1 MNRGE
6 DFRRGDAG
14 TIERI
19 ESYVPWWHDASVR
32 AYGFV
37 IVLAWLPGALGC
49 NGARQQPPG
58 PLSPVDSDAPVKP
71 APLPQ
76 PHSQLPLAED
86 PAAATVP
93 SLDDLRMDRAQAD
106 ALMVGLARLP
116 KFPIELSELEAHL
129 GRSVRRHFNPE
140 SHDPT
145 FVHDKGGQ
153 GVNVGGT
160 PVFHPSGEP
169 GTPLLVELRSQY
181 YARYDTE
188 RKFDD
193 RPPFAADDPVIDLIT
208 ISDRYANGAPPPAPS
223 ATVFE
228 GNYAYIAEQ
237 WSIAPLHDGFL
248 SLLTH
253 DRTINPQAD
262 RWVLQLTTDRGYFQ
276 SPTQID
282 QVEKTL
288 IGFVETIRGGKD
300 VPEMIATFERE
311 HADDSDDGIVEL
323 GIGSYNIRFFDV
335 DLTGGPY
342 AGEFLRQEGLARA
355 LYIDFYIQGE
365 ARVPLPRFFGE
376 LGFEKAAVDPSQ
388 VPEVAPGHADGG
400 LLYYHDVTLER
411 DGWYVRATGFYP
423 VEKGKKAASTVDLS
437 RFLVR
442 SLTIRHQV
450 RG

>member
-1 MNRGE
+1 
-6 DFRRGDAG
+6 
-14 TIERI
+14 
-19 ESYVPWWHDASVR
+19 VV
-32 AYGFV
+32 
-37 IVLAWLPGALGC
+37 VLAWLPGALGC
-49 NGARQQPPG
+49 GGAGQPPG
-58 PLSPVDSDAPVKP
+58 PISPVDSNPPVKT
-71 APLPQ
+71 ATRALPQ
-76 PHSQLPLAED
+76 TQLALAED
-86 PAAATVP
+86 PAAGTVP

-106 ALMVGLARLP
+106 ALMAGLARLP
-116 KFPIELSELEAHL
+116 KFPIQLSELEAHL
-129 GRSVRRHFNPE
+129 GRPVRRHFNPE

-145 FVHDKGGQ
+145 FVHDQGGQ

-169 GTPLLVELRSQY
+169 ETPLLVELRSQY
-181 YARYDTE
+181 YARYDVE

-223 ATVFE
+223 ATVYE

-237 WSIAPLHDGFL
+237 WSIEPLRDGYL

-253 DRTINPQAD
+253 DRSINPQAD
-262 RWVLQLTTDRGYFQ
+262 RWVFQLTTDRGYFQ
-276 SPTQID
+276 SPAEID
-282 QVEKTL
+282 QIETML

-300 VPEMIATFERE
+300 VPAMLATLERE
-311 HADDSDDGIVEL
+311 HADDYDMGILEL
-323 GIGSYNIRFFDV
+323 GIASYNVRFFDV
-335 DLTGGPY
+335 DLGEGPH

-376 LGFEKAAVDPSQ
+376 LGFKKATVEPSQ
-388 VPEVAPGHADGG
+388 VPQVAAGHQDGG
-400 LLYYHDVTLER
+400 FLYYNDVTVER
-411 DGWYVRATGFYP
+411 GGWYVRATGFYP
-423 VEKGKKAASTVDLS
+423 VEGGKAASTVDLS

-442 SLTIRHQV
+442 SLTIRHEL

>member
-1 MNRGE
+1 M
-6 DFRRGDAG
+6 A
-14 TIERI
+14 
-19 ESYVPWWHDASVR
+19 
-32 AYGFV
+32 
-37 IVLAWLPGALGC
+37 
-49 NGARQQPPG
+49 
-58 PLSPVDSDAPVKP
+58 PVDESPLAKP
-71 APLPQ
+71 ATPTKPQ
-76 PHSQLPLAED
+76 PQLPLAED
-86 PAAATVP
+86 PAANTVP
-93 SLDDLRMDRAQAD
+93 SLDDLRMGRAEAD

-116 KFPIELSELEAHL
+116 KFPIQLSELEAHL
-129 GRSVRRHFNPE
+129 GRSMRRHFNPE

-181 YARYDTE
+181 YARYDSE
-188 RKFDD
+188 RRFDD

-223 ATVFE
+223 ATVFA

-237 WSIAPLHDGFL
+237 WSIEPLHEGFL

-253 DRTINPQAD
+253 DRSINPQAD

-276 SPTQID
+276 SPAQID
-282 QVEKTL
+282 QVETML

-300 VPEMIATFERE
+300 VPTMLASLERE
-311 HADDSDDGIVEL
+311 HADDYDMGILEL
-323 GIGSYNIRFFDV
+323 GIASYNIRFFDV
-335 DLTGGPY
+335 DLPGGPH

-365 ARVPLPRFFGE
+365 ARAPLPRFFRE
-376 LGFEKAAVDPSQ
+376 LGFKQATVEPSQ
-388 VPEVAPGHADGG
+388 VPEVAPGHQDGG
-400 LLYYHDVTLER
+400 FLYYNDVTLER
-411 DGWYVRATGFYP
+411 GGWYVRATGFYP
-423 VEKGKKAASTVDLS
+423 VEKGGKAASTVDLS